1 MKLLPPYLSLHTT
14 LALPPPEVIISSDGS
29 TTAGDVYTLTCNA
42 TVVENLAV
50 RPDIQWL
57 YTNGTIVGGT
67 NITVGTM
74 MMLGN
79 VFTQNFTFSPLHT
92 SHGGQ
97 YICRASVDIPVISLS
112 GINSES
118 SMGIIVQSM

>member
-1 MKLLPPYLSLHTT
+1 M
-14 LALPPPEVIISSDGS
+14 
-29 TTAGDVYTLTCNA
+29 YTLICSA

-50 RPDIQWL
+50 KPNIAWL

-67 NITVGTM
+67 NITVGTV

-79 VFTQNFTFSPLHT
+79 VFTQNLTFSPLRT

-97 YICRASVDIPVISLS
+97 YVCRASVDMPVISLT

-118 SMGIIVQSM
+118 SMDINVQSM

>member
-1 MKLLPPYLSLHTT
+1 MQ
-14 LALPPPEVIISSDGS
+14 ALPHPEIIISPDGS
-29 TTAGDVYTLTCNA
+29 TTAGAVHTLTCNA

-50 RPDIQWL
+50 GPDIQWL
-57 YTNGTIVGGT
+57 YTNDTIVVGT

-79 VFTQNFTFSPLHT
+79 LFTRNLTFFPLHT

-97 YICRASVDIPVISLS
+97 YICRTSVDIPVISLS

-118 SMGIIVQSM
+118 SMDINVQSM

>member
-1 MKLLPPYLSLHTT
+1 MPPYLSLFTT
-14 LALPPPEVIISSDGS
+14 LALPPPEVVISSDGS

-42 TVVENLAV
+42 TVMENLAV

-67 NITVGTM
+67 NITVGTVKM
-74 MMLGN
+74 IGSRFIHSLI
-79 VFTQNFTFSPLHT
+79 FSPLHT
-92 SHGGQ
+92 SHGGH
-97 YICRASVDIPVISLS
+97 YICRTSVDIPVISLS

-118 SMGIIVQSM
+118 TTITVRSK

>member
-1 MKLLPPYLSLHTT
+1 M
-14 LALPPPEVIISSDGS
+14 
-29 TTAGDVYTLTCNA
+29 YTLTCNA

-50 RPDIQWL
+50 GPDIQWL
-57 YTNGTIVGGT
+57 YSNGTTVGGS

-79 VFTQNFTFSPLHT
+79 VFTRNLTFFSLRT

-118 SMGIIVQSM
+118 TNITVQSM

>member
-1 MKLLPPYLSLHTT
+1 MQ
-14 LALPPPEVIISSDGS
+14 ALPLPEVIITLDGS
-29 TTAGDVYTLTCNA
+29 TMAGDVHTLTCNA

-67 NITVGTM
+67 NVTVGTVM
-74 MMLGN
+74 VMGN
-79 VFTQNFTFSPLHT
+79 RFTRNLTFFPLHT

-112 GINSES
+112 GINSEF
-118 SMGIIVQSM
+118 SMDINVQSM

>member
-1 MKLLPPYLSLHTT
+1 M
-14 LALPPPEVIISSDGS
+14 
-29 TTAGDVYTLTCNA
+29 AGDVYTLTCNA

-79 VFTQNFTFSPLHT
+79 VFTQNLTFSPLRT

-112 GINSES
+112 GINSEF
-118 SMGIIVQSM
+118 SMDINVQSM